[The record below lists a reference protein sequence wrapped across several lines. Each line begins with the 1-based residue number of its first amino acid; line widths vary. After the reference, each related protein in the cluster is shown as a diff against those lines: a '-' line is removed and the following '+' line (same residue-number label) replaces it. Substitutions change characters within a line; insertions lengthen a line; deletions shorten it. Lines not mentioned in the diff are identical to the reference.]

1 MRSSISKA
9 GALVQRGTVHAPAS
23 DMCAKCVEELQVY
36 QKALDA
42 ADAVSAIL
50 KRPCF
55 QKDPKLRDQLADSSD
70 AVPSLIADGFPQS
83 TDRYLAQFLYRSRG
97 ESSETRTH
105 LRVATGRGY
114 ISEKE
119 LIALCDRYNE
129 IEKMLT
135 GFIRHLEREDRK
147 HHG

>member
-1 MRSSISKA
+1 
-9 GALVQRGTVHAPAS
+9 
-23 DMCAKCVEELQVY
+23 MCAKSVEELQVY

-42 ADAVSAIL
+42 SDAVSAIL

-55 QKDPKLRDQLADSSD
+55 QRDPRLRDQLADSSD

-83 TDRYLAQFLYRSRG
+83 TDRYFAQFCYRAKG

-105 LRVATGRGY
+105 LRVARGRDY
-114 ISEKE
+114 VKSEE
-119 LIALCDRYNE
+119 LTALCDRYNE

-135 GFIRHLEREDRK
+135 GLIRHLEKENRR
-147 HHG
+147 HRG

>member
-1 MRSSISKA
+1 
-9 GALVQRGTVHAPAS
+9 
-23 DMCAKCVEELQVY
+23 MCARCLEELQVY

-42 ADAVSAIL
+42 ANAVAAIL

-55 QKDPKLRDQLADSSD
+55 QKDPKLRDQLADSTD
-70 AVPSLIADGFPQS
+70 AVPSLIGDGFPQS
-83 TDRYLAQFLYRSRG
+83 TDRYFAQFLYRSRG

-105 LRVATGRGY
+105 LHVAKGRGY
-114 ISEKE
+114 ITEDE
-119 LIALCDRYNE
+119 LRALCARYNE

-147 HHG
+147 HRG

>member
-1 MRSSISKA
+1 MK
-9 GALVQRGTVHAPAS
+9 
-23 DMCAKCVEELQVY
+23 VY

-55 QKDPKLRDQLADSSD
+55 QRDFKLREQLADSSD

-83 TDRYLAQFLYRSRG
+83 TDRFFAQMLYRSRG
-97 ESSETRTH
+97 ESAETRTH
-105 LRVATGRGY
+105 LRVAKGREY
-114 ISEKE
+114 VTESEMKE
-119 LIALCDRYNE
+119 LCDWYNE

-135 GFIRHLEREDRK
+135 GLIRHLEKEDRR
-147 HHG
+147 HRG

>member
-1 MRSSISKA
+1 MFTFRD
-9 GALVQRGTVHAPAS
+9 GTVRATANCHVREMPGRIAGLS
-23 DMCAKCVEELQVY
+23 
-36 QKALDA
+36 KALDA

-70 AVPSLIADGFPQS
+70 AVPSLISDGFPQS
-83 TDRYLAQFLYRSRG
+83 TDRFFAQFLYRSRG

-105 LRVATGRGY
+105 LRVARGRAY
-114 ISEKE
+114 ITEPE
-119 LIALCDRYNE
+119 LVALCERYNE

-135 GFIRHLEREDRK
+135 GFIRHLELEDRR
-147 HHG
+147 HRG

>member
-1 MRSSISKA
+1 
-9 GALVQRGTVHAPAS
+9 
-23 DMCAKCVEELQVY
+23 MCAKCVEELQVY

-50 KRPCF
+50 KRPAF
-55 QKDPKLRDQLADSSD
+55 QRDFRLREQLGDSSD

-83 TDRYLAQFLYRSRG
+83 TDRFFAQMLYRAKG
-97 ESSETRTH
+97 ESVETRTH
-105 LRVATGRGY
+105 LRVAKGRDY
-114 ISEKE
+114 VTDVE

-135 GFIRHLEREDRK
+135 GLIRHLEKENRR
-147 HHG
+147 HRG

>member
-1 MRSSISKA
+1 
-9 GALVQRGTVHAPAS
+9 
-23 DMCAKCVEELQVY
+23 MCAKCVEELQVY

-55 QKDPKLRDQLADSSD
+55 QRDYKLREQLADSSD
-70 AVPSLIADGFPQS
+70 AVPSLISDGFAQS
-83 TDRYLAQFLYRSRG
+83 TDRFFAQLLYRSKG

-105 LRVATGRGY
+105 LRVAKGRDH
-114 ISEKE
+114 ITDTE
-119 LIALCDRYNE
+119 LLAFCERYNE

-135 GFIRHLEREDRK
+135 GLIRHLERENRR
-147 HHG
+147 HRG